1 MMSPSTEMVLSSIT
15 LTSDLRRTQDGIVLE
30 QVRGWLGATGWLTQ
44 TTWSG
49 QSGPRVFQHRTKL
62 RPMRPKPLIATLIL
76 SSATTVFLTAACKR
90 KERRAQIA
98 GQSSKSG
105 KRVIREEKYIMYTR
119 SVFRPSSTPFLPLFL
134 PLSGDHTIH
143 SFEGDRLPFKI
154 SGNTH
159 RALDTT
165 TSTHEEVTTRWR
177 PLSWGRLFCLFS
189 SYKWRLVFVRARR
202 RRRLATSADR
212 WSDRFGSRVISLFFS
227 LPYSVS
233 RYHLLSWPFRE
244 NAHKTIEKRERE
256 KAYLSDGAVLE
267 LAGDSRELRE
277 LGGLRREMRV
287 RLRVERSD
295 RRLSRTNAVRGTFCE
310 KRLLHTFSSSNNT
323 QMRIEHP
330 KKKKKK
336 ETPRVKLPEDHARC
350 PRANVGTRRV
360 DRIARRECLSVPWR

>member
-1 MMSPSTEMVLSSIT
+1 MESYLSKCAAG
-15 LTSDLRRTQDGIVLE
+15 LAPPD
-30 QVRGWLGATGWLTQ
+30 WLTQ

-90 KERRAQIA
+90 KETRAEIA

-105 KRVIREEKYIMYTR
+105 EESHQRGKIYINVCALCFSSFEHPLPPFIFASFGGPYYPLFWGRSTSLQDIWKHTPRARHHHQHSTKRSPLDGVLYHGVASFVSFRRKSGDSFSCERVVVVVSRR
-119 SVFRPSSTPFLPLFL
+119 SV
-134 PLSGDHTIH
+134 
-143 SFEGDRLPFKI
+143 
-154 SGNTH
+154 
-159 RALDTT
+159 
-165 TSTHEEVTTRWR
+165 
-177 PLSWGRLFCLFS
+177 
-189 SYKWRLVFVRARR
+189 
-202 RRRLATSADR
+202 DR
-212 WSDRFGSRVISLFFS
+212 WSDRFGSRVISLHFFS
-227 LPYSVS
+227 LSFSVS
-233 RYHLLSWPFRE
+233 RYHLLSVWPFRE

-336 ETPRVKLPEDHARC
+336 KETPRVKLPEDHARC
-350 PRANVGTRRV
+350 PPRANVETRRV
-360 DRIARRECLSVPWR
+360 DRNRATRVFERTVAVKEAMITCEMLRC

>member
-1 MMSPSTEMVLSSIT
+1 LQDIWKHTPRARHHHQHSTKRSPLDGVLYHGVASFVSF
-15 LTSDLRRTQDGIVLE
+15 RR
-30 QVRGWLGATGWLTQ
+30 
-44 TTWSG
+44 
-49 QSGPRVFQHRTKL
+49 
-62 RPMRPKPLIATLIL
+62 
-76 SSATTVFLTAACKR
+76 
-90 KERRAQIA
+90 
-98 GQSSKSG
+98 KSG
-105 KRVIREEKYIMYTR
+105 DSFSCERVVVVV
-119 SVFRPSSTPFLPLFL
+119 S
-134 PLSGDHTIH
+134 
-143 SFEGDRLPFKI
+143 
-154 SGNTH
+154 
-159 RALDTT
+159 
-165 TSTHEEVTTRWR
+165 
-177 PLSWGRLFCLFS
+177 
-189 SYKWRLVFVRARR
+189 RR
-202 RRRLATSADR
+202 SADR
-212 WSDRFGSRVISLFFS
+212 WSDRFGSRVISLHFFS
-227 LPYSVS
+227 LSFSVS

-350 PRANVGTRRV
+350 PPRANVETRRV
-360 DRIARRECLSVPWR
+360 DRNRATRVFERTVAVKEAMITCEMYVKLRC

>member
-1 MMSPSTEMVLSSIT
+1 
-15 LTSDLRRTQDGIVLE
+15 
-30 QVRGWLGATGWLTQ
+30 
-44 TTWSG
+44 
-49 QSGPRVFQHRTKL
+49 
-62 RPMRPKPLIATLIL
+62 
-76 SSATTVFLTAACKR
+76 
-90 KERRAQIA
+90 
-98 GQSSKSG
+98 
-105 KRVIREEKYIMYTR
+105 MYAR

-143 SFEGDRLPFKI
+143 SFGGDRLPFKI

-165 TSTHEEVTTRWR
+165 TSTGRRGHHSMASSIMGSPLLSLFVVVVATRFR
-177 PLSWGRLFCLFS
+177 ASAASSSSSRDGR
-189 SYKWRLVFVRARR
+189 WTGGAI
-202 RRRLATSADR
+202 D
-212 WSDRFGSRVISLFFS
+212 SDRALSLHFFS
-227 LPYSVS
+227 LSFSVS
-233 RYHLLSWPFRE
+233 RYHLLSVWPFRE

-336 ETPRVKLPEDHARC
+336 RNTARKVARR
-350 PRANVGTRRV
+350 PRALPATRERRDETRRPESR
-360 DRIARRECLSVPWR
+360 DASV

>member
-1 MMSPSTEMVLSSIT
+1 
-15 LTSDLRRTQDGIVLE
+15 
-30 QVRGWLGATGWLTQ
+30 
-44 TTWSG
+44 
-49 QSGPRVFQHRTKL
+49 
-62 RPMRPKPLIATLIL
+62 
-76 SSATTVFLTAACKR
+76 
-90 KERRAQIA
+90 
-98 GQSSKSG
+98 
-105 KRVIREEKYIMYTR
+105 MYTR

-134 PLSGDHTIH
+134 PLSGDHTI
-143 SFEGDRLPFKI
+143 F
-154 SGNTH
+154 
-159 RALDTT
+159 
-165 TSTHEEVTTRWR
+165 
-177 PLSWGRLFCLFS
+177 WGRSTSLQDIW
-189 SYKWRLVFVRARR
+189 KHTPRARHHHQHSTKRSPLDGVLYHGVASFVSFR
-202 RRRLATSADR
+202 RTSGDSFSCERVVVVVSRRSADR
-212 WSDRFGSRVISLFFS
+212 WSDRFGSRVISLHFFS
-227 LPYSVS
+227 LSFSVS

-336 ETPRVKLPEDHARC
+336 RNTARKVARR
-350 PRANVGTRRV
+350 PRALPATRERRDETRRPESR
-360 DRIARRECLSVPWR
+360 DASV

>member
-1 MMSPSTEMVLSSIT
+1 
-15 LTSDLRRTQDGIVLE
+15 
-30 QVRGWLGATGWLTQ
+30 
-44 TTWSG
+44 
-49 QSGPRVFQHRTKL
+49 
-62 RPMRPKPLIATLIL
+62 
-76 SSATTVFLTAACKR
+76 
-90 KERRAQIA
+90 
-98 GQSSKSG
+98 
-105 KRVIREEKYIMYTR
+105 MYTR

-134 PLSGDHTIH
+134 PLSGDHTI
-143 SFEGDRLPFKI
+143 F
-154 SGNTH
+154 
-159 RALDTT
+159 
-165 TSTHEEVTTRWR
+165 
-177 PLSWGRLFCLFS
+177 WGRSTSLQDIW
-189 SYKWRLVFVRARR
+189 KHTPRARHHHQHSTKRSPLDGVLYHGVASFVSFR
-202 RRRLATSADR
+202 RKSGDSFSCERVVVVVSRRSADR
-212 WSDRFGSRVISLFFS
+212 WSDRFGSRVISLHFFS
-227 LPYSVS
+227 LSFSVS

-336 ETPRVKLPEDHARC
+336 TPRVVKLPEDHARC
-350 PRANVGTRRV
+350 PPRANVETRRV
-360 DRIARRECLSVPWR
+360 DRNRATRVFERTVAVKEAMITCEMYVKLRC